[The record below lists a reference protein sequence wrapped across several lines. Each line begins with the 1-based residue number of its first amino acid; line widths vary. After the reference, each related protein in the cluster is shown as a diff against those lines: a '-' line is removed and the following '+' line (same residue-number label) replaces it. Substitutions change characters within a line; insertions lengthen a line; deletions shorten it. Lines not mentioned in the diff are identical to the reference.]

1 VGSFTKLKSNK
12 MSKLQ
17 ELTDKLKQTYMNEEQ
32 QIELSNFC
40 SNRWNEVNDKPCD
53 KCDKEVIINILQ
65 HYVDTGG
72 DVAGGYI
79 HCVPNIIKFVNDR
92 FNLLQ
97 SFHTQLKSVGL
108 YKMDLLEFLLTQ
120 YREYIFQTQND

>member
-1 VGSFTKLKSNK
+1 

-40 SNRWNEVNDKPCD
+40 SNRWEEANIHHPYTEVN
-53 KCDKEVIINILQ
+53 ETSIINILQ
-65 HYVDTGG
+65 HYIDTGG

-79 HCVPNIIKFVNDR
+79 YCVPNIINFINQHYKT
-92 FNLLQ
+92 LQ
-97 SFHTQLKSVGL
+97 PFHTQLKREGL
-108 YKMDLLEFLLTQ
+108 YRMDLLEFILTQ